1 MALIKLLDKKNEV
14 VKDAHER
21 PHDLNSL
28 QPLPRLIEE
37 EDKKF
42 RFSHKEGSV
51 SVYKESNF

>member
-1 MALIKLLDKKNEV
+1 MALIKLISNNNEV
-14 VKDAHER
+14 IKDTHER

-51 SVYKESNF
+51 SVYKESSI